1 MLSDEK
7 MKDFSTKEK
16 VCISAQVQP
25 TTGMP
30 IALTHY
36 TKPRARGG
44 DETKN
49 YLAEY
54 SKFSKIRQ
62 SLKQPPMQVFNSIFK
77 QAKVNNTVGSGA
89 MMRGNALFINNQ
101 CEDRVKV
108 LFLQQ

>member
-7 MKDFSTKEK
+7 MKYFSIKEK
-16 VCISAQVQP
+16 LCISAQVQP

-36 TKPRARGG
+36 TKPTAKGRH
-44 DETKN
+44 EPKN

-62 SLKQPPMQVFNSIFK
+62 SVKQPPTQVFNSMFK
-77 QAKVNNTVGSGA
+77 KAKVSNTVVRGA
-89 MMRGNALFINNQ
+89 MMKGNALFINNQ
-101 CEDRVKV
+101 CEERVKV
-108 LFLQQ
+108 FFQ